1 MHNRQ
6 TCRSITLRVCSY
18 AYRFQRVESGTAGA
32 NMHGRVGC
40 SEFPRCALCL
50 TGALLSLLSVCR
62 YIETFQAGFD
72 EGLKKV
78 PVFFMQ
84 ASSFQL
90 NRDGCCPCNLCA
102 WHSIPAA
109 PAWLVLFLMLTI
121 SLGSASSFLLL
132 KSCPAFFPVCSRMAG

>member
-32 NMHGRVGC
+32 NMHGRFGC
-40 SEFPRCALCL
+40 SAFPRCALCL
-50 TGALLSLLSVCR
+50 TGAQLGLLSVCR

-78 PVFFMQ
+78 PVYFMQ
-84 ASSFQL
+84 ARLALDVWHGSGLPAKCVCGSSCTL
-90 NRDGCCPCNLCA
+90 CSGHILSCC
-102 WHSIPAA
+102 
-109 PAWLVLFLMLTI
+109 
-121 SLGSASSFLLL
+121 
-132 KSCPAFFPVCSRMAG
+132 